1 MAYIN
6 TSNPNN
12 APGAVTGA
20 VNAGNVNSQY
30 VFGNIQKPDFS
41 DYITYRFPQYTI
53 TTLLNR
59 IGRKSPV
66 VGNDVFSWFEK
77 GKFRNPYTV
86 GSVTAGGGTGAS
98 TATLTVASS
107 VSGTPLLVGDVIR
120 FEFGDLAVVTASTMS
135 STTAS
140 GTLGINTVDS
150 ANFSVAV
157 AANQRFS
164 HVFNIQTEYS
174 DSPSGRVWQETQVNE
189 YLAIMRRAVVCSTT
203 QGSNMKYVKKSD
215 SEWSYYYINE
225 METMQEMAM
234 DREMYILTSKASS
247 TATTGNV
254 FPSGGTQRLAG
265 NGIIPKI
272 TAGGVVGTYSS
283 AIAESDLAEQV
294 RLMCLNSSGNEF
306 TVLCGSQAFAD
317 AQFALRD
324 YTLNGGISFGTF
336 SGAGIMTGINITQ
349 YKFMDKILNF
359 VLYYPFA
366 NQALFPTPVSSGI
379 NWDKAML
386 FLNMGTD
393 DRGNPLINLR
403 YKQDLLGQSLEFRR
417 TVQSGITSPESGT
430 GVERSNGKDG
440 FTVDFYSSIG
450 VELRAA
456 NNHGLLYAA

>member
-6 TSNPNN
+6 TVNPNN
-12 APGAVTGA
+12 AAPGVIQTGR
-20 VNAGNVNSQY
+20 VDGQY
-30 VFGNIQKPDFS
+30 VFGGIQKPDFS

-53 TTLLNR
+53 TTLLGR
-59 IGRKSPV
+59 IGRKNPV
-66 VGNDVFSWFEK
+66 AGNDFFSWFEK
-77 GKFRNPYTV
+77 GKFRQ
-86 GSVTAGGGTGAS
+86 SVTASAATGAS
-98 TATLTVASS
+98 GDTTGTVTYATGTQASF
-107 VSGTPLLVGDVIR
+107 LVGDVIR
-120 FEFGDLAVVTASTMS
+120 FENDAYAVVTGITSGGGGNG
-135 STTAS
+135 AS
-140 GTLGINTVDS
+140 GTLALQALG
-150 ANFSVAV
+150 ANFGVSIAGTLKF
-157 AANQRFS
+157 AHLYNLQQEF
-164 HVFNIQTEYS
+164 S

-189 YLAIMRRAVVCSTT
+189 YMGIMRRSVVCSTT
-203 QGSNMKYVKKSD
+203 QGSNLKWVKKSD

-234 DREMYILTSKASS
+234 DREMYILAAKASTTS
-247 TATTGNV
+247 TTNNLLSGTT
-254 FPSGGTQRLAG
+254 RLGG
-265 NGIIPKI
+265 NGILQRVL
-272 TAGGVVGTYSS
+272 TSGVVGTYSS
-283 AIAESDLAEQV
+283 AIAETDLAEQV

-306 TVLCGSQAFAD
+306 TVLCGSSAYAD

-324 YTLNGGISFGTF
+324 YTLNGGISFGVF
-336 SGAGIMTGINITQ
+336 SGDGLMTGLNITK

-366 NQALFPTPVSSGI
+366 NEALFPSPATSGI

-417 TVQSGITSPESGT
+417 TVQEGITTPEAGSGAA
-430 GVERSNGKDG
+430 RSNGRDG

>member
-6 TSNPNN
+6 TVNPNN
-12 APGAVTGA
+12 AAPNTL
-20 VNAGNVNSQY
+20 NVGSVDSTY
-30 VFGNIQKPDFS
+30 VFGGIQKPDFS

-53 TTLLNR
+53 TTLLGR
-59 IGRKSPV
+59 IGRKNPV

-77 GKFRNPYTV
+77 GKFRQSVAVNGVTGSASGDTTGTV
-86 GSVTAGGGTGAS
+86 SYATGTQ
-98 TATLTVASS
+98 ATF
-107 VSGTPLLVGDVIR
+107 LVGDVIR
-120 FEFGDLAVVTASTMS
+120 FENDAYATITG
-135 STTAS
+135 TTGGGGNGAS
-140 GTLGINTVDS
+140 GTLGLNALGSTFGSTVTTGMKF
-150 ANFSVAV
+150 AHLYNLQA
-157 AANQRFS
+157 
-164 HVFNIQTEYS
+164 EYS
-174 DSPSGRVWQETQVNE
+174 DSPSGRVWQENQVDE
-189 YLAIMRRAVVCSTT
+189 YLGIMRRSVVCSTT
-203 QGSNMKYVKKSD
+203 QGSNLKWVKKSD

-234 DREMYILTSKASS
+234 DREMYILAAKSNGS
-247 TATTGNV
+247 TTTGNV
-254 FPSGGTQRLAG
+254 MSGRLGG
-265 NGIIPKI
+265 NGILQRVIN
-272 TAGGVVGTYSS
+272 GGVVGTYSS
-283 AIAESDLAEQV
+283 AIAETDLAEQV
-294 RLMCLNSSGNEF
+294 RLMCLNSSGTEF
-306 TVLCGSQAFAD
+306 TVLCGSSAYAD

-324 YTLNGGISFGTF
+324 YTLNGGISFGVF
-336 SGAGIMTGINITQ
+336 SGDGIMTGLNITK

-366 NQALFPTPVSSGI
+366 NEALFPAPATSGI

-417 TVQSGITSPESGT
+417 TVQEGITSPEAGA
-430 GVERSNGKDG
+430 GAARANGKDG

>member
-1 MAYIN
+1 MAYVN
-6 TSNPNN
+6 DKNPNA
-12 APGAVTGA
+12 APGAVAGA
-20 VNAGNVNSQY
+20 VRAGVVNSEY

-59 IGRKSPV
+59 IGRKNPV

-86 GSVTAGGGTGAS
+86 TGTVTSGANGANS
-98 TATLTVASS
+98 FDVSGS
-107 VSGTPLLVGDVIR
+107 VSGTPLLTGDVIR
-120 FEFGDLAVVTASTMS
+120 FEGGDLAVVTS
-135 STTAS
+135 STLLASSAS
-140 GTLGINTVDS
+140 GALGVTIING
-150 ANFSVAV
+150 ANATVAV
-157 AANQRFS
+157 AAGQRFS

-189 YLAIMRRAVVCSTT
+189 YLAIMRRAVQCSTT

-234 DREMYILTSKASS
+234 DREMYILTSKASA
-247 TATTGNV
+247 TQTTGNV
-254 FPSGGTQRLAG
+254 FPTSGQTRLAG
-265 NGIIPKI
+265 NGIIQKVQ
-272 TAGGVVGTYSS
+272 TSGVVGTYSS
-283 AIAESDLAEQV
+283 AIAETDLAEQV
-294 RLMCLNSSGNEF
+294 RLMCLNSSGSEF
-306 TVLCGSQAFAD
+306 TVLCGSSAYAD

-324 YTLNGGISFGTF
+324 YTLNGGISFGVF

-366 NQALFPTPVSSGI
+366 NEALFPTPANSGI

-450 VELRAA
+450 VELRGA

>member
-6 TSNPNN
+6 TVNPNN
-12 APGAVTGA
+12 AAPNTINV
-20 VNAGNVNSQY
+20 GNVDSAY
-30 VFGNIQKPDFS
+30 VFGGIQKPDFS

-53 TTLLNR
+53 TTLLGR
-59 IGRKSPV
+59 IGRKNPV
-66 VGNDVFSWFEK
+66 VGNDVFNWFEK
-77 GKFRNPYTV
+77 GKFRQ
-86 GSVTAGGGTGAS
+86 SVTTTTAPTGA
-98 TATLTVASS
+98 ATGTTGAVTVPTGTQASF
-107 VSGTPLLVGDVIR
+107 LLGDVIR
-120 FEFGDLAVVTASTMS
+120 FENDVYGVITAITGA
-135 STTAS
+135 TGNGAS
-140 GTLGINTVDS
+140 GTLNFNALGANLGSSIATSGIKFAHMYNL
-150 ANFSVAV
+150 
-157 AANQRFS
+157 Q
-164 HVFNIQTEYS
+164 QEYS
-174 DSPSGRVWQETQVNE
+174 DSPSGRVWQENQVSE
-189 YLAIMRRAVVCSTT
+189 YLGIMRRSVVCSTT
-203 QGSNMKYVKKSD
+203 QGSNLKYVKKSD

-234 DREMYILTSKASS
+234 DREMYILAAKSNGS
-247 TATTGNV
+247 ATTGNV
-254 FPSGGTQRLAG
+254 MSGRLGG
-265 NGIIPKI
+265 NGILQRVI
-272 TAGGVVGTYSS
+272 TSGVVGTYSS
-283 AIAESDLAEQV
+283 AIAETDLAEQV

-306 TVLCGSQAFAD
+306 TVLCGSSAYAD

-324 YTLNGGISFGTF
+324 YTLNGGISFGVF
-336 SGAGIMTGINITQ
+336 SGDGIMTGLNITK

-366 NQALFPTPVSSGI
+366 NEALFPAPATSGI

-417 TVQSGITSPESGT
+417 TVQEGITSPEAGA
-430 GVERSNGKDG
+430 GAARSNGKDG

>member
-6 TSNPNN
+6 TINPNN
-12 APGAVTGA
+12 AAPNTIRTGS
-20 VNAGNVNSQY
+20 VDSTY
-30 VFGNIQKPDFS
+30 VFGGIQKPDFS

-53 TTLLNR
+53 TTLLSR
-59 IGRKSPV
+59 IGRKNPV
-66 VGNDVFSWFEK
+66 VGNDVFNWFEK
-77 GKFRNPYTV
+77 GKFRQ
-86 GSVTAGGGTGAS
+86 SVAVSAVTSTTSGDTAG
-98 TATLTVASS
+98 TVAFAGGS
-107 VSGTPLLVGDVIR
+107 TIQATFLVGDVIR
-120 FEFGDLAVVTASTMS
+120 FENDAYAVVTATTGATGSTS
-135 STTAS
+135 S
-140 GTLGINTVDS
+140 GTLGLNALG
-150 ANFSVAV
+150 ANFGSAITVGMKFAHLYNLQ
-157 AANQRFS
+157 A
-164 HVFNIQTEYS
+164 EYS
-174 DSPSGRVWQETQVNE
+174 DSPSGRVWQENQVSE
-189 YLAIMRRAVVCSTT
+189 YLGILRRSVVCSTT
-203 QGSNMKYVKKSD
+203 QGSNLKYVKKSD

-234 DREMYILTSKASS
+234 DREMYILAAKSNGS
-247 TATTGNV
+247 ATTGNV
-254 FPSGGTQRLAG
+254 MSGRLGG
-265 NGIIPKI
+265 NGILQRVI
-272 TAGGVVGTYSS
+272 TNGVVGTYSS
-283 AIAESDLAEQV
+283 AIAETDLAEQV

-306 TVLCGSQAFAD
+306 TVLCGSSAYAD

-324 YTLNGGISFGTF
+324 YTLNGGISFGVF
-336 SGAGIMTGINITQ
+336 SGDGIMTGLNITK

-366 NQALFPTPVSSGI
+366 NEALFPAPATSGI

-417 TVQSGITSPESGT
+417 TVQEGITTPEAGSGAA
-430 GVERSNGKDG
+430 RANGKDG

>member
-6 TSNPNN
+6 TINPNN

-77 GKFRNPYTV
+77 GKFRNPYTILAL
-86 GSVTAGGGTGAS
+86 TGGTGAVV
-98 TATLTVASS
+98 TATINVTST
-107 VSGTPLLVGDVIR
+107 VSGTPLLTGDVVR
-120 FEFGDLAVVTASTMS
+120 FEGGDLAVVTASTVT

-140 GTLGINTVDS
+140 GQIAVQTIDGNAFTS
-150 ANFSVAV
+150 ALATT
-157 AANQRFS
+157 QRFS
-164 HVFNIQTEYS
+164 HVFNIQEEYS
-174 DSPSGRVWQETQVNE
+174 NSPSGRVWQETQVNE
-189 YLAIMRRAVVCSTT
+189 YLAIMRRAVTCSTT

-234 DREMYILTSKASS
+234 DREMYILTSKASTS
-247 TATTGNV
+247 NTTGNV
-254 FPSGGTQRLAG
+254 FPTGTGRLAG

-430 GVERSNGKDG
+430 GVERSNGRDG

>member
-6 TSNPNN
+6 TGNPSNN
-12 APGAVTGA
+12 APGVIQT
-20 VNAGNVNSQY
+20 GNVNGQY
-30 VFGNIQKPDFS
+30 VFGGIQKPDFS

-53 TTLLNR
+53 TTLLGR
-59 IGRKSPV
+59 IGRKNPV
-66 VGNDVFSWFEK
+66 VGNDFFSWFEK
-77 GKFRNPYTV
+77 GKFRQ
-86 GSVTAGGGTGAS
+86 SVTTTTAPVGAS
-98 TATLTVASS
+98 GDSTGTVT
-107 VSGTPLLVGDVIR
+107 VPSGTQASFLVGDVIR
-120 FEFGDLAVVTASTMS
+120 FENDVYATITGLTGAGGNG
-135 STTAS
+135 AS
-140 GTLGINTVDS
+140 GTLNIVSLGATFGSSIATNGIKFAHLYNL
-150 ANFSVAV
+150 
-157 AANQRFS
+157 Q
-164 HVFNIQTEYS
+164 QEYS

-189 YLAIMRRAVVCSTT
+189 YMGIMRRSVVCSTT
-203 QGSNMKYVKKSD
+203 QGSNLKYVKKSD

-234 DREMYILTSKASS
+234 DREMYILAAKASTTS
-247 TATTGNV
+247 TTNNLL
-254 FPSGGTQRLAG
+254 SGSTRLGG
-265 NGIIPKI
+265 NGILQRVI
-272 TAGGVVGTYSS
+272 TSGVVGTYSS
-283 AIAESDLAEQV
+283 AIAETDLAEQV
-294 RLMCLNSSGNEF
+294 RLMCLNSNATEF
-306 TVLCGSQAFAD
+306 TVLCGSSAYAD

-324 YTLNGGISFGTF
+324 YTLNGGISFGVF
-336 SGAGIMTGINITQ
+336 SGDGIMTGLNITR

-366 NQALFPTPVSSGI
+366 NEALFPAPATSGI

-417 TVQSGITSPESGT
+417 TVQEGITSPEAGAGAS
-430 GVERSNGKDG
+430 RSNGKDG

>member
-6 TSNPNN
+6 TGNPNN

-77 GKFRNPYTV
+77 GKFRNPYTILAL
-86 GSVTAGGGTGAS
+86 TGGTGS
-98 TATLTVASS
+98 VVTATINVTST
-107 VSGTPLLVGDVIR
+107 VSGTPLLTGDVVR
-120 FEFGDLAVVTASTMS
+120 FEGGDLAVVTASTVT

-140 GTLGINTVDS
+140 GQIAVQTIDGGSFTS
-150 ANFSVAV
+150 ALATT
-157 AANQRFS
+157 QRFA

-174 DSPSGRVWQETQVNE
+174 DSPSGRVWQEAQVNE
-189 YLAIMRRAVVCSTT
+189 YLAIMRRAVTCSTT
-203 QGSNMKYVKKSD
+203 QGSNMKYVKKSE

-234 DREMYILTSKASS
+234 DREMYILTSKAS
-247 TATTGNV
+247 TTGTTGNV
-254 FPSGGTQRLAG
+254 FPTGTGRLAG
-265 NGIIPKI
+265 NGIIPRI

-417 TVQSGITSPESGT
+417 TVQSGITSPESGS

>member
-6 TSNPNN
+6 TINPNN

-66 VGNDVFSWFEK
+66 VGNDIFSWFEK
-77 GKFRNPYTV
+77 GKFRNPFTV
-86 GSVTAGGGTGAS
+86 TGTVTGGGTSAFS
-98 TATLTVASS
+98 FNVSAS
-107 VSGTPLLVGDVIR
+107 VSGTPLLTGDVIR
-120 FEFGDLAVVTASTMS
+120 FEGGDLAVVTASTML
-135 STTAS
+135 STTGS
-140 GTLGINTVDS
+140 GVVSALTIDGNVPSVTVS
-150 ANFSVAV
+150 GG
-157 AANQRFS
+157 QRLS

-203 QGSNMKYVKKSD
+203 QGSNMKYVKKSE

-234 DREMYILTSKASS
+234 DREMYILTSKASV
-247 TATTGNV
+247 TQTTGNV

-265 NGIIPKI
+265 NGIIQKV

-336 SGAGIMTGINITQ
+336 SGPGIMTGINITQ

>member
-6 TSNPNN
+6 TVNPNNN
-12 APGAVTGA
+12 APGVIQT
-20 VNAGNVNSQY
+20 GNVNGQY
-30 VFGNIQKPDFS
+30 VFGGIQKPDFS

-53 TTLLNR
+53 TTLLGR
-59 IGRKSPV
+59 IGRKNPV

-77 GKFRNPYTV
+77 GKFRQSVAVNGVTGSASGDTTGTV
-86 GSVTAGGGTGAS
+86 SYA
-98 TATLTVASS
+98 
-107 VSGTPLLVGDVIR
+107 SGTQATFLVGDVIR
-120 FEFGDLAVVTASTMS
+120 FENDAYATITG
-135 STTAS
+135 TTGGNGAS
-140 GTLGINTVDS
+140 GTLGLNALGSTFGSTVTTGMKF
-150 ANFSVAV
+150 AHLYNLQA
-157 AANQRFS
+157 
-164 HVFNIQTEYS
+164 EYS
-174 DSPSGRVWQETQVNE
+174 DSPSGRVWQENQVNE
-189 YLAIMRRAVVCSTT
+189 YLGIMRRSVVCSTT
-203 QGSNMKYVKKSD
+203 QGSNLKYVKKSD

-234 DREMYILTSKASS
+234 DREMYILAAKSNGS
-247 TATTGNV
+247 ATTGNV
-254 FPSGGTQRLAG
+254 MSGRLGG
-265 NGIIPKI
+265 NGILQRVIN
-272 TAGGVVGTYSS
+272 GGVVGTYSS
-283 AIAESDLAEQV
+283 AIAETDLAEQV
-294 RLMCLNSSGNEF
+294 RLMCLNSSGSEF
-306 TVLCGSQAFAD
+306 TVLCGSSAYAD

-324 YTLNGGISFGTF
+324 YTLNGGISFGVF
-336 SGAGIMTGINITQ
+336 SGDGLMTGLNITK

-366 NQALFPTPVSSGI
+366 NEALFPTPATSGI

-417 TVQSGITSPESGT
+417 TVQEGITSPEAGA
-430 GVERSNGKDG
+430 GAARANGKDG

>member
-1 MAYIN
+1 MAYVN
-6 TSNPNN
+6 DKNPNA
-12 APGAVTGA
+12 APGAVAGA
-20 VNAGNVNSQY
+20 VNAGSVNSQY

-59 IGRKSPV
+59 IGRKNPV

-86 GSVTAGGGTGAS
+86 TGTVVSGAGGANTFDVSG
-98 TATLTVASS
+98 S
-107 VSGTPLLVGDVIR
+107 VSGTPLLTGDVIR
-120 FEFGDLAVVTASTMS
+120 FEGGDLAVVTS
-135 STTAS
+135 STVTS
-140 GTLGINTVDS
+140 TTGGGSLGVTIING
-150 ANFSVAV
+150 ANATVAV
-157 AANQRFS
+157 AAGQRFS
-164 HVFNIQTEYS
+164 HVFNIQQEYS

-189 YLAIMRRAVVCSTT
+189 YLAIMRRAVQCSTT

-234 DREMYILTSKASS
+234 DREMYILTSKASA
-247 TATTGNV
+247 TQTTGNV
-254 FPSGGTQRLAG
+254 FPTSGQNRLAG
-265 NGIIPKI
+265 NGIIQRVQ
-272 TAGGVVGTYSS
+272 TSGVVGTYSS
-283 AIAESDLAEQV
+283 AIAETDLAEQV
-294 RLMCLNSSGNEF
+294 RLMCLNSSGSEF
-306 TVLCGSQAFAD
+306 TVLCGSSAYAD

-324 YTLNGGISFGTF
+324 YTLNGGISFGVF

-366 NQALFPTPVSSGI
+366 NEALFPTPANSGI

-450 VELRAA
+450 VELRGA

>member
-1 MAYIN
+1 MAYVN
-6 TSNPNN
+6 DKNPNA
-12 APGAVTGA
+12 APGAVAGA
-20 VNAGNVNSQY
+20 VSAGSVNSQY

-59 IGRKSPV
+59 IGRKNPV

-86 GSVTAGGGTGAS
+86 SGVTGGGTGAA
-98 TATLTVASS
+98 TATIDVSGAT
-107 VSGTPLLVGDVIR
+107 SGTPLLVGDVIR
-120 FEFGDLAVVTASTMS
+120 FEFGDLAVVTASTLLAN
-135 STTAS
+135 TAS
-140 GTLGINTVDS
+140 GQITVNTINS
-150 ANFSVAV
+150 QNFSVAV
-157 AANQRFS
+157 TGNQRFA

-189 YLAIMRRAVVCSTT
+189 YLAIMRRAVQCSTT

-234 DREMYILTSKASS
+234 DREMYILTSRAS
-247 TATTGNV
+247 TTNTTGNV
-254 FPSGGTQRLAG
+254 FPTGGTQRLAG
-265 NGIIPKI
+265 NGIIQKVQ
-272 TAGGVVGTYSS
+272 TSGVVGTYSS
-283 AIAESDLAEQV
+283 AIAETDLAEQV
-294 RLMCLNSSGNEF
+294 RLMCLNSSGSEF
-306 TVLCGSQAFAD
+306 TVLCGSSAYAD

-324 YTLNGGISFGTF
+324 YTLNGGINFGVF

-366 NQALFPTPVSSGI
+366 NEALFPTPVNSGI

-450 VELRAA
+450 VELRGA

>member
-6 TSNPNN
+6 TNNPNN
-12 APGAVTGA
+12 LAPNTIRTGS
-20 VNAGNVNSQY
+20 VDSTY
-30 VFGNIQKPDFS
+30 VFGGIQKPDFS

-53 TTLLNR
+53 TTLLSR
-59 IGRKSPV
+59 IGRKNPV

-77 GKFRNPYTV
+77 GKFRQSIAVSAIT
-86 GSVTAGGGTGAS
+86 GTASGDTTG
-98 TATLTVASS
+98 TVAY
-107 VSGTPLLVGDVIR
+107 VSGTQATFLVGDIIR
-120 FEFGDLAVVTASTMS
+120 FENDAYAIVTG
-135 STTAS
+135 TTGGNGAS
-140 GTLGINTVDS
+140 GTLGLDALGSNFGATV
-150 ANFSVAV
+150 ATGMKFAHLYNL
-157 AANQRFS
+157 Q
-164 HVFNIQTEYS
+164 QEYS
-174 DSPSGRVWQETQVNE
+174 DSPSGRVWQENQVNE
-189 YLAIMRRAVVCSTT
+189 YLGIMRRSVVCSTT
-203 QGSNMKYVKKSD
+203 QGSNLKWVKKSD

-234 DREMYILTSKASS
+234 DREMYILAAKANG

-254 FPSGGTQRLAG
+254 MSGRLGG
-265 NGIIPKI
+265 NGILQRVIN
-272 TAGGVVGTYSS
+272 GGVVGTYSS
-283 AIAESDLAEQV
+283 AIAETDLAEQV
-294 RLMCLNSSGNEF
+294 RLMCLNSNATEF
-306 TVLCGSQAFAD
+306 TVLCGSSAYAD

-324 YTLNGGISFGTF
+324 YTLNGGISFGVF
-336 SGAGIMTGINITQ
+336 SGDGIMTGLNITK

-366 NQALFPTPVSSGI
+366 NEALFPAPVNSGI

-417 TVQSGITSPESGT
+417 TVQEGITSPEAGA
-430 GVERSNGKDG
+430 GAARANGKDG

>member
-1 MAYIN
+1 MAYVN
-6 TSNPNN
+6 SFNPQNN
-12 APGAVTGA
+12 APNTIRT
-20 VNAGNVNSQY
+20 GNVNSTY
-30 VFGNIQKPDFS
+30 VFGGIQKPDFS

-53 TTLLNR
+53 TTLLSR
-59 IGRKSPV
+59 IGRKNPV
-66 VGNDVFSWFEK
+66 VGNDVFNWFEK
-77 GKFRNPYTV
+77 GKFRQ
-86 GSVTAGGGTGAS
+86 SVTASAATGAS
-98 TATLTVASS
+98 GDTTGTVTFA
-107 VSGTPLLVGDVIR
+107 SGTQASFLPSDVIR
-120 FEFGDLAVVTASTMS
+120 FENGAYAVITAVTGADGNG
-135 STTAS
+135 AS
-140 GTLGINTVDS
+140 GTLAVTALGT
-150 ANFSVAV
+150 NFGSSITGTLKFAHLY
-157 AANQRFS
+157 NL
-164 HVFNIQTEYS
+164 QTEYS
-174 DSPSGRVWQETQVNE
+174 DSPSGRVWQENQVSE
-189 YLAIMRRAVVCSTT
+189 YLGIMRRSVVCSTT

-234 DREMYILTSKASS
+234 DREMYILAAKANS

-254 FPSGGTQRLAG
+254 MSGRLGG
-265 NGIIPKI
+265 NGILPRVI
-272 TAGGVVGTYSS
+272 ADGVVGTYSS
-283 AIAESDLAEQV
+283 AIAETDLAEQI
-294 RLMCLNSSGNEF
+294 RLMCLNSQGSEF
-306 TVLCGSQAFAD
+306 TVLCGSSAYAD

-324 YTLNGGISFGTF
+324 YTLNGGISFGVF
-336 SGAGIMTGINITQ
+336 GNEGLMTGINITK

-366 NQALFPTPVSSGI
+366 NEALFPAPATSGI

-417 TVQSGITSPESGT
+417 TVQEGITSPEAGASAS
-430 GVERSNGKDG
+430 RSNGKDG

>member
-6 TSNPNN
+6 TGNPNN
-12 APGAVTGA
+12 AAPNTI
-20 VNAGNVNSQY
+20 NVGSVDSSY
-30 VFGNIQKPDFS
+30 VFGGIQKPDFS

-53 TTLLNR
+53 TTLLSR
-59 IGRKSPV
+59 IGRKNPV
-66 VGNDVFSWFEK
+66 VGNDVFNWFEK
-77 GKFRNPYTV
+77 GKFRQSVAVSAVTSTTSSDTDGTV
-86 GSVTAGGGTGAS
+86 AFAGGS
-98 TATLTVASS
+98 TIQATFLS
-107 VSGTPLLVGDVIR
+107 GDVIR
-120 FEFGDLAVVTASTMS
+120 FENNAYAVVTATTGATGSTS
-135 STTAS
+135 S
-140 GTLGINTVDS
+140 GTLGLKALG
-150 ANFSVAV
+150 ANFGSAIT
-157 AANQRFS
+157 AGMKFAHLYNLQP
-164 HVFNIQTEYS
+164 EYS
-174 DSPSGRVWQETQVNE
+174 DSPSGRVWQENQVSE
-189 YLAIMRRAVVCSTT
+189 YLGILRRSVVCSTT
-203 QGSNMKYVKKSD
+203 QGSNLKYVKKSD

-234 DREMYILTSKASS
+234 DREMYILAAKSNGS
-247 TATTGNV
+247 ATTGNV
-254 FPSGGTQRLAG
+254 MSGRLGG
-265 NGIIPKI
+265 NGILQRVIN
-272 TAGGVVGTYSS
+272 GGVVGTYSS
-283 AIAESDLAEQV
+283 AIAETDLAEQV

-306 TVLCGSQAFAD
+306 TVLCGSSAYAD

-324 YTLNGGISFGTF
+324 YTLNGGISFGVF
-336 SGAGIMTGINITQ
+336 SGDGIMTGLNITK

-366 NQALFPTPVSSGI
+366 NEALFPAPATSGV

-417 TVQSGITSPESGT
+417 TVQEGITSPEAGA
-430 GVERSNGKDG
+430 GAARSNGKDG